1 MAEGPTT
8 RRRSPAAL
16 LAAFGRFWWDFLIG
30 DTPELFIG
38 AAAVIGVIAAIC
50 VRPGLRTAA
59 AFLLPMLVG
68 GVLTLSVW
76 RAARRPPS

>member
-1 MAEGPTT
+1 MADGTAA
-8 RRRSPAAL
+8 RRSHAPAWL
-16 LAAFGRFWWDFLIG
+16 VAFGHFWWDFLIG

-38 AAAVIGVIAAIC
+38 AVAVIGVIAAIC
-50 VRPGLRTAA
+50 VRPALRTAA

-76 RAARRPPS
+76 RAARRPS